1 MLAPFSSIVLFPSN
15 LATRSAPRCS
25 RQPPSMTLRFH
36 FTRQPPRTVINLV
49 QGIRVG
55 LGGGVVV
62 NYRCVTSIIL
72 KRINVN
78 RVGKEAMVYTGQV
91 SREPYND
98 VGWNR
103 GYSIA
108 VPCRLYVRKCTVRS
122 EDQLIPR
129 EDSTPPRLCPTPFAC
144 REVLRPLAMYRYTF
158 NEAAILIPRYS
169 TRHLDEIYRRP
180 DCGKQT
186 APRLG
191 IGSRFK
197 RMEIRRWGRNILKFG
212 IKWEIIGSESI
223 EHFA

>member
-1 MLAPFSSIVLFPSN
+1 
-15 LATRSAPRCS
+15 
-25 RQPPSMTLRFH
+25 MTLRFH

-55 LGGGVVV
+55 LGVVV

-78 RVGKEAMVYTGQV
+78 QVAKEAMVYTGQV

-108 VPCRLYVRKCTVRS
+108 VPIVREKAQGAQ
-122 EDQLIPR
+122 EDQLISR
-129 EDSTPPRLCPTPFAC
+129 EDSTSLHACVLPLSPLHRGSSTSGYIYIYIQRASHSHPALLHTPLG
-144 REVLRPLAMYRYTF
+144 RNLP
-158 NEAAILIPRYS
+158 S
-169 TRHLDEIYRRP
+169 TRLRETN
-180 DCGKQT
+180 GSKT
-186 APRLG
+186 G
-191 IGSRFK
+191 IGSRFNG
-197 RMEIRRWGRNILKFG
+197 EPTDGDSSLGRNILKFG

-223 EHFA
+223 EHFP

>member
-1 MLAPFSSIVLFPSN
+1 
-15 LATRSAPRCS
+15 
-25 RQPPSMTLRFH
+25 MTLRFH
-36 FTRQPPRTVINLV
+36 FARQPPRTVINLV

-55 LGGGVVV
+55 SGVVV

-78 RVGKEAMVYTGQV
+78 QVAKEAMVYTGQV

-108 VPCRLYVRKCTVRS
+108 VPCRLYVRKRRERRKISWFPVRI
-122 EDQLIPR
+122 QPP
-129 EDSTPPRLCPTPFAC
+129 STLVSYPFRLCTG
-144 REVLRPLAMYRYTF
+144 VLRPLAIYIYIF
-158 NEAAILIPRYS
+158 NEPAILILRYC
-169 TRHLDEIYRRP
+169 TRHLGEIYRRP

-191 IGSRFK
+191 SVPDSTANQ
-197 RMEIRRWGRNILKFG
+197 RMEIRRWE
-212 IKWEIIGSESI
+212 EIYLSLG
-223 EHFA
+223 

>member
-1 MLAPFSSIVLFPSN
+1 M
-15 LATRSAPRCS
+15 
-25 RQPPSMTLRFH
+25 
-36 FTRQPPRTVINLV
+36 
-49 QGIRVG
+49 
-55 LGGGVVV
+55 

-129 EDSTPPRLCPTPFAC
+129 EDSTPPTALSYPFRLQ
-144 REVLRPLAMYRYTF
+144 RGS
-158 NEAAILIPRYS
+158 S
-169 TRHLDEIYRRP
+169 TSGYV
-180 DCGKQT
+180 
-186 APRLG
+186 
-191 IGSRFK
+191 
-197 RMEIRRWGRNILKFG
+197 
-212 IKWEIIGSESI
+212 
-223 EHFA
+223 

>member
-1 MLAPFSSIVLFPSN
+1 
-15 LATRSAPRCS
+15 
-25 RQPPSMTLRFH
+25 MTLRFH

-55 LGGGVVV
+55 SGVVV

-78 RVGKEAMVYTGQV
+78 QVAKEAMVYTGQV

-108 VPCRLYVRKCTVRS
+108 VPCRLYESAGSAGRS
-122 EDQLIPR
+122 A
-129 EDSTPPRLCPTPFAC
+129 DSPWGFNLPPRLCPTPFASAQGFFD
-144 REVLRPLAMYRYTF
+144 LWLYIYIF
-158 NEAAILIPRYS
+158 NEPAILILRYC
-169 TRHLDEIYRRP
+169 TRHLGEIYRRP

-191 IGSRFK
+191 SVPDSTANQ
-197 RMEIRRWGRNILKFG
+197 RMEIRRWE
-212 IKWEIIGSESI
+212 EIYLSLG
-223 EHFA
+223 

>member
-1 MLAPFSSIVLFPSN
+1 
-15 LATRSAPRCS
+15 
-25 RQPPSMTLRFH
+25 MTLRFH

-55 LGGGVVV
+55 LGVVV

-78 RVGKEAMVYTGQV
+78 QVAKEAMVYTGQV

-108 VPCRLYVRKCTVRS
+108 VPIVREKAQGAQ

-129 EDSTPPRLCPTPFAC
+129 EDSTSLHAC
-144 REVLRPLAMYRYTF
+144 VLPLSPLHRGSSISGYIY
-158 NEAAILIPRYS
+158 IYS
-169 TRHLDEIYRRP
+169 TSQPFSSCAIAHATWAKFTVGQIAGNKRLQDWDRFPIQRRTNGWRFVV
-180 DCGKQT
+180 GKKYT
-186 APRLG
+186 
-191 IGSRFK
+191 
-197 RMEIRRWGRNILKFG
+197 
-212 IKWEIIGSESI
+212 
-223 EHFA
+223 

>member
-1 MLAPFSSIVLFPSN
+1 M
-15 LATRSAPRCS
+15 
-25 RQPPSMTLRFH
+25 
-36 FTRQPPRTVINLV
+36 
-49 QGIRVG
+49 
-55 LGGGVVV
+55 

-78 RVGKEAMVYTGQV
+78 QVAKEAMVYTGQV

-108 VPCRLYVRKCTVRS
+108 VPCRLYVRKRREHS
-122 EDQLIPR
+122 SLEDQLIPR
-129 EDSTPPRLCPTPFAC
+129 EDSTYPF
-144 REVLRPLAMYRYTF
+144 RPSPAEGFFDLWIYIYIF
-158 NEAAILIPRYS
+158 NEAAILILRYS

-191 IGSRFK
+191 SVPDSTANQ
-197 RMEIRRWGRNILKFG
+197 RMEIRG
-212 IKWEIIGSESI
+212 WEEIYLSLG
-223 EHFA
+223 